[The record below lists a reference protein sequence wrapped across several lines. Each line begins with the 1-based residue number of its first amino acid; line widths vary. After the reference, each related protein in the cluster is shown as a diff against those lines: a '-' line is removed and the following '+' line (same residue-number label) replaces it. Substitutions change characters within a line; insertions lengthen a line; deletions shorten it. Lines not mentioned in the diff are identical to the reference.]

1 MIELA
6 PLVQPPAEE
15 GDRVGALKDG
25 SVGAGGLNGLMQVA
39 ALTSETDA
47 SYHAYSDCEL
57 SASSSSET
65 GSSSCSAENGTDM
78 AELAGLEDCVG
89 LQLAKWVLM
98 GPIRPHAGAVMD
110 VSSPRTACCSGLHRP
125 CGWGSAH
132 ARSCSE

>member
-1 MIELA
+1 MASVLVSEMIELA
-6 PLVQPPAEE
+6 PSVQPPAEE

-89 LQLAKWVLM
+89 
-98 GPIRPHAGAVMD
+98 PIRPHAGAVMD